1 MTNLVKRNWG
11 KLLNF
16 ASNLEDKNLSAM
28 QQTLSLT
35 LEPEVAL
42 DDAVLRQYI
51 QTKYL
56 NTNDDGFSIRKMR
69 QSIDARKGQVKINLD
84 VEIYSGEIPPPEM
97 EFRKEYA
104 DVSHKPQAIIVGA
117 GPAGMFAALRLI
129 ELGIKPIL
137 LERGKDVRARRRD
150 LAAINK
156 DHVVNPE
163 SNYCFGEGGAGTYS
177 DGKLYTRSKKR
188 GDVRRI
194 LEILVAHGSTSE
206 ILFDAHP
213 HIGTNKLPSVV
224 ADLRESILKAGGEVH
239 FDTKVVDFVLV
250 NGEMKGVIT
259 ADGKEIIGLGVILA
273 TGHSARD
280 IFELLHKKNI
290 HIEAKPFAMGVRIE
304 HQQSL
309 IDTHQYHRQ
318 ERGLLPA
325 ASYSLVAQTYY
336 KNIQRGVFSFCM
348 CPGGFIVPAATAEGE
363 LVVNGMSPSRRDSK
377 YANSGVVVAI
387 NEIDWHA
394 YKHLGP
400 LAGLQL
406 QKDVEQK
413 AWKLAANAKKL
424 SDSQF
429 APAQK
434 LNDFL
439 SGKISKELLP
449 TSYQPGLV
457 SMDMAEVLP
466 DIIARPL
473 QEGVKEFGKKMKGY
487 VTNEAQLIGIE
498 SRTSSPV
505 RIPRDKESLEH
516 LQIKRLFPCGEGAG
530 FAGGIVSAAM
540 DGERCAEQLVRIY
553 G

>member
-1 MTNLVKRNWG
+1 
-11 KLLNF
+11 
-16 ASNLEDKNLSAM
+16 M

-35 LEPEVAL
+35 LEPEIAL
-42 DDAVLRQYI
+42 DDAVLHQYI
-51 QTKYL
+51 RKNFL
-56 NTNDDGFSIRKMR
+56 KTNDDEFSIRKVR
-69 QSIDARKGQVKINLD
+69 QSIDARKGQVKINL
-84 VEIYSGEIPPPEM
+84 EIEVYLGEVPPPEM
-97 EFRKEYA
+97 EFQKQYA
-104 DVSHKPQAIIVGA
+104 DVSHKPQAVVVGA
-117 GPAGMFAALRLI
+117 GPAGLFAALRLI
-129 ELGIKPIL
+129 ELGIKPIV
-137 LERGKDVRARRRD
+137 LERGKDVRTRRRD

-213 HIGTNKLPSVV
+213 HIGTNKLPNVV

-239 FDTKVVDFVLV
+239 FDTKVIDFVLT

-259 ADGKEIIGLGVILA
+259 ADGKEITGLGVILA

-280 IFELLHKKNI
+280 IFELLHQKDI
-290 HIEAKPFAMGVRIE
+290 LIEAKPFAMGVRIE

-387 NEIDWHA
+387 NEVDWQK

-413 AWKLAANAKKL
+413 AWKLAANSKKL

-429 APAQK
+429 APAQR
-434 LNDFL
+434 LTDFL
-439 SGKISKELLP
+439 NGKISRELLP